1 MEEFELRAATEDDFP
16 AIKALIHLV
25 HINPAGLDWRRFL
38 VAVSPQ
44 GEIVGCGQI
53 KPQGDLR
60 VLASIAVVPDWRER
74 GVARAIIERL
84 LAGQDGSLYLTCRQ
98 RLGVFY
104 ERFGFSI
111 LEAADI
117 PPEFRGMSRFVRLL
131 RRLRII
137 DEVLLVMR
145 RS

>member
-1 MEEFELRAATEDDFP
+1 MAEFELRPATEDDFP

-25 HINPAGLDWRRFL
+25 HINPTGLDWRRFL
-38 VAVSPQ
+38 VAVGPQ

-53 KPQGDLR
+53 KPQGSLR
-60 VLASIAVVPDWRER
+60 VLASIAVVPGWRKQ

-84 LAGQDGSLYLTCRQ
+84 LSEQTGALHLTCREH
-98 RLGVFY
+98 LGVFY

-117 PPEFRGMSRFVRLL
+117 PAEFRGMSRFVRLL

-145 RS
+145 RP